1 MIKVMKS
8 DTNNCN
14 TFGKLSEEFAKY
26 AMDKEMHGGPED
38 YTEIFSYIDKMLKE
52 HYEFN
57 SQEELDHMG
66 DIFFGIY
73 TGVQL
78 VNTKYYE
85 ALKDNW
91 DIIKKSI
98 KKYNDES
105 E

>member
-1 MIKVMKS
+1 MKS

-14 TFGKLSEEFAKY
+14 TFGKLSEEFVRY
-26 AMDKEMHGGPED
+26 AMDKEMNGDSEN
-38 YTEIFSYIDKMLKE
+38 YEEVFSHIDKMLEK

-57 SQEELDHMG
+57 SQEELNQMYY
-66 DIFFGIY
+66 IFFGIY

-78 VNTKYYE
+78 THTKYYR

-91 DIIKKSI
+91 DIIKKSV